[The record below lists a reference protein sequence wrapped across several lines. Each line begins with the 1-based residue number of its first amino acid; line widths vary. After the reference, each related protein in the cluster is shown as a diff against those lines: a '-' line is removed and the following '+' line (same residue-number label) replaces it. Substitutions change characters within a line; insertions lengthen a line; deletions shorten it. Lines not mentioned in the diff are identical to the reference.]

1 MRFFSSRFC
10 YAHFRSR
17 KLCGTFFILGLDFY
31 LQDYIS
37 RLSLMGLK
45 LHYATGSAPCFHPV
59 NLSAVQDGV
68 EVLLR
73 IRDGLEVIG
82 VYQRFD
88 DRL

>member
-1 MRFFSSRFC
+1 MLILQKREKERLLQNMSLQ
-10 YAHFRSR
+10 
-17 KLCGTFFILGLDFY
+17 KLFNT
-31 LQDYIS
+31 YIS
-37 RLSLMGLK
+37 RLGLMGLK

-59 NLSAVQDGV
+59 NLSAMQDGV

>member
-1 MRFFSSRFC
+1 MQFSSLFC

-37 RLSLMGLK
+37 RLGLMGLK

-73 IRDGLEVIG
+73 VGDGLEVIG
-82 VYQRFD
+82 VHKGLD
-88 DRL
+88 NGL

>member
-1 MRFFSSRFC
+1 MKATVIDRRFSF
-10 YAHFRSR
+10 AEER
-17 KLCGTFFILGLDFY
+17 KKEAKPI
-31 LQDYIS
+31 
-37 RLSLMGLK
+37 
-45 LHYATGSAPCFHPV
+45 HGSAPCFHPV

-82 VYQRFD
+82 VHKSFD

>member
-1 MRFFSSRFC
+1 MTVAFLFQKREKRDCYKIRICRNFFN
-10 YAHFRSR
+10 
-17 KLCGTFFILGLDFY
+17 T
-31 LQDYIS
+31 YIS
-37 RLSLMGLK
+37 RLGLMGLK
-45 LHYATGSAPCFHPV
+45 LHYATGFAPCFHPV

>member
-1 MRFFSSRFC
+1 MTVAFLLQKREKERLLQNMNLQ
-10 YAHFRSR
+10 
-17 KLCGTFFILGLDFY
+17 KLFNT
-31 LQDYIS
+31 YIS
-37 RLSLMGLK
+37 RLGLMGLK